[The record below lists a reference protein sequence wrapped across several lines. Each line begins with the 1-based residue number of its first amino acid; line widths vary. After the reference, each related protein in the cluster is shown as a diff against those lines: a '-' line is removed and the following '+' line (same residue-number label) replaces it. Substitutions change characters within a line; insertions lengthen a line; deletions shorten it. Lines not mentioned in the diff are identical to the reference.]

1 VRRERGFTL
10 TELAVVLTVVSLLLL
25 SLMYTLQAQTEQRA
39 REDTLRRLE
48 EAKQLLVSFALVHG
62 RLPCPAS
69 GASNGDELPAG
80 GGTCTSPLSGFL
92 PARTIGFQPIDADG
106 YAYDA
111 WGNRIR
117 YALALNAGN
126 PTGGSG
132 CTPAI
137 PAFSDALNFKTNGIA
152 CAPVNLVVCDASLN
166 TAPAATPSVPPSC
179 GTWAM
184 AGHARPVTNQRTVV
198 AIVHSPGK
206 NFAVNPAPGADELE
220 NLDNDGVFVWHEP
233 RPAGAQG
240 GEYDDLMVWIPAGVL
255 YGRLVAAGVLP

>member
-1 VRRERGFTL
+1 MRRERGFTL
-10 TELAVVLTVVSLLLL
+10 TELAVVLTVVALLLL

-48 EAKQLLVSFALVHG
+48 EARELLVSFALVHG

-80 GGTCTSPLSGFL
+80 GGTCTNPLNGFL

-111 WGNRIR
+111 WGNRLR
-117 YALALNAGN
+117 YALAQTAGN

-132 CTPAI
+132 CTPAA
-137 PAFSDALNFKTNGIA
+137 PTTQAFSAASNLKTNGIA
-152 CAPVNLVVCDASLN
+152 CAPLNLVVCDASQN
-166 TAPAATPSVPPSC
+166 TAGGTPPSC
-179 GTWAM
+179 GTWAA
-184 AGHARPVTNQRTVV
+184 AGDARPVTNQRTVV
-198 AIVHSPGK
+198 AIVFSTGK
-206 NFAVNPAPGADELE
+206 NFATSSAPGVDELE

-240 GEYDDLMVWIPAGVL
+240 GEYDDLTVWIPAGVL